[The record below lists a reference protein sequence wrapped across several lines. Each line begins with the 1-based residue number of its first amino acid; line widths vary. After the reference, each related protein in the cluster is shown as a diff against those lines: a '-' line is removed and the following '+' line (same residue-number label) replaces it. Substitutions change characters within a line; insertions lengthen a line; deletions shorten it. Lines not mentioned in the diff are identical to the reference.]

1 MKRAMQAVGR
11 NWLGPDYDKIA
22 PRELRTDSAE
32 LVKLLSFRLFQTQ
45 LDEKQAA
52 SFREYADA
60 KRGVVF
66 TNSEVAELVHLMMST
81 PYYQLT

>member
-1 MKRAMQAVGR
+1 M
-11 NWLGPDYDKIA
+11 
-22 PRELRTDSAE
+22 
-32 LVKLLSFRLFQTQ
+32 VKHLSFRLFQTQ

>member
-1 MKRAMQAVGR
+1 MQPDDALKERITAWRRALHR
-11 NWLGPDYDKIA
+11 IPELGFEE
-22 PRELRTDSAE
+22 R
-32 LVKLLSFRLFQTQ
+32 QT
-45 LDEKQAA
+45 A